1 MAEKRKRA
9 ETRRCGEKE
18 RSASDTKPLLAVCA
32 ALVRDGKVLLGK
44 RSQEKPLDPLKW
56 ALFGGHVEPGEAHDD
71 AIRRELRE
79 ELGID
84 AEEIECIGTLPESGE
99 KLRCLTDVYVV
110 TKWRGE
116 PRNLQEH
123 DEIRWVSPEDFGTLD
138 LSPGLA
144 AIEEQLGLF
153 DAIRRLSS
161 RAHPPR
167 RGFKNLAINLSL
179 LLAASL
185 VTLAAMEGVLH
196 YMNKP
201 LLLVCGWKSDS
212 IASELNQLGYR
223 GHPIQYS
230 DDDHVIVL
238 LGDSHVQAN
247 ACSYDWMPERRLEHY
262 LRRAGHKVRVFSIAS
277 FGYGQDQQLLALRE
291 YFAHHRADTVLLW
304 QTPVNDVWNNTF
316 PTLMPDICPP
326 KPTFWLEDGKL
337 CGPTAAIGERLE
349 RFHLQALWRRVFGT
363 GINDAW
369 EARLPRAYQPLAGYE
384 GPVDTTWQ
392 QHWDRNYGM
401 IQLERLDR
409 DKHHWSMYLTPP
421 SPRIQYGLD
430 LTRRLLHEIESLSRS
445 HGAAF
450 VLFRVIFPSPPGAV
464 RAIHDER
471 VYVLNGKYYRA
482 SGQQFRDNVA
492 YLQKGFK
499 GFEVAVET
507 EKWRVGPE
515 DAHLNEHA
523 TDEVMAKVAAKVGAI
538 LAGTR

>member
-1 MAEKRKRA
+1 LHTE
-9 ETRRCGEKE
+9 
-18 RSASDTKPLLAVCA
+18 PLKAVCA

-44 RSQEKPLDPLKW
+44 RSKDKAFDPLKW
-56 ALFGGHVEPGEAHDD
+56 SLFGGHIKPRETHDD

-79 ELGID
+79 ELGIEVD
-84 AEEIECIGTLPESGE
+84 EVEPIGTLPEIDE
-99 KLRCLTDVYVV
+99 KLRYVTDVYIV

-116 PRNLQEH
+116 PQNLQEH
-123 DEIRWVSPEDFGTLD
+123 DEIRWVAPEDFGAFD
-138 LSPGLA
+138 LSPGLV

-153 DAIRRLSS
+153 DAIRRLTRGTRTPRS
-161 RAHPPR
+161 RR
-167 RGFKNLAINLSL
+167 KSLATNLSVL
-179 LLAASL
+179 IVASL
-185 VTLAAMEGVLH
+185 ATLAAMEGVLR

-201 LLLVCGWKSDS
+201 MLLVCGWKSDS

-230 DDDHVIVL
+230 DADHVIVL

-247 ACSYDWMPERRLEHY
+247 ACSYDWMPERRLERD
-262 LRRAGHKVRVFSIAS
+262 LRRAGHQVRVCSIAS

-291 YFAHHRADTVLLW
+291 YFAHYRADTVLLW

-326 KPTFWLEDGKL
+326 KPTFRLEGDKL
-337 CGPTAAIGERLE
+337 CAPTAAIGARLE

-363 GINDAW
+363 GTNDAW
-369 EARLPRAYQPLAGYE
+369 EARLPRPYQMLAGYD
-384 GPVDTTWQ
+384 GPVDGTWQ

-409 DKHHWSMYLTPP
+409 DKHHWSMYLTPR
-421 SPRIQYGLD
+421 SPRMQYGLD
-430 LTRRLLHEIESLSRS
+430 LTRRLMHEIESLTRA
-445 HGAAF
+445 HGARFA
-450 VLFRVIFPSPPGAV
+450 VFRVEFPSPPGAV

-471 VYVLNGKYYRA
+471 VYALNGKYYRA
-482 SGQQFRDNVA
+482 SGRQFRENVA

-499 GFEVAVET
+499 SFEVAVAT

-523 TDEVMAKVAAKVGAI
+523 TDEVMGKVAAKMGAI
-538 LAGTR
+538 LADTRGLPGTVGPPTVPHGCF